1 MEIPAMKSCLLAM
14 IAAGLMLAG
23 SAGAA
28 EKTAQQNKMTM
39 CNQHAS
45 SQDLKGDARK
55 SFMSDCLKKDS
66 KMGSMTPQ
74 QMKMKTCNTD
84 AADKKLSGDARKTFM
99 SSCLKKA

>member
-1 MEIPAMKSCLLAM
+1 MKSCLLAM
-14 IAAGLMLAG
+14 MAAGLLLAG

-55 SFMSDCLKKDS
+55 TFMSDCLKKDS

-74 QMKMKTCNTD
+74 QMKMKTCNTE
-84 AADKKLSGDARKTFM
+84 AGDKKLSGDARKTYM
-99 SSCLKKA
+99 SSCLKKS